1 MKKQRM
7 KIRNYNILLVLL
19 LLLMG
24 TACST
29 TRNLPEGE
37 VLYTGI
43 KDIHINRNDQS
54 PMGEKALAEVEA
66 AISIAPN
73 NSFFGSAKKRIPFPF
88 GLWIY
93 NSFKRYEKGL
103 GKWIFKK
110 LAAEPVLLSTVNPDT
125 RVKVAS
131 NLLHDYGYFNGN
143 VTYQVDSTKNPRAI
157 KLTYHVNMGQPYYLD
172 SIRYQGFS
180 PRADSMIQAT
190 YKERIIKPGDHFDVT
205 KLNEERQRLVDL
217 FRNNGYYY
225 YRTDFITFLADTLMH
240 PGYVNLKILPKASVP
255 REALRTYYIGN
266 TSVYLTGYNGE
277 QPTDSMQTRNFT
289 VHYAGDKPGLR
300 YGVLRKR
307 FLYRSGEQ
315 YSQIKQNYT
324 QEALARLGVFKF
336 SEFRYIPRMNDSIVT
351 DTLDV
356 RVNATFDLPYDSEL
370 ELNVTTKSTKQTGPG
385 AIFNL
390 SKKNFQRM
398 GASLNLELKGSYEWQ
413 TSSTVDGESSVMN
426 SYELGAALSLE
437 FPRLVLP
444 WVRNRVDPFR
454 FPSHTNFKVYA
465 EQVNRARYFKMLSFG
480 GTVSY
485 SFQPKRSMKHTVT
498 PLHLAFNILQH
509 RTARFDSIANA
520 NPMLFHSLDDQ
531 FIPSVTYTLTYDDTY
546 KKKKNRIWWENSVT
560 SAGNVTSLI
569 YAAFGQKFSQ
579 KDKKLLGT
587 PFAQFLKFTSEFR
600 HLYTFSEKHQLASR
614 IMGGV
619 IWSYGN
625 KTIAPYSE
633 QFYVGG
639 ANSIRAFTIRS
650 IGPGRFHPASSSS
663 YAYVDETGDI
673 KLEANLEYRFRIF
686 SNFLG
691 GNLNGAAFL
700 DAGNVWL
707 LRKDEA
713 RPNAEFSLNHFF
725 DSIALGTGVGIRYD
739 FSFLVLRLD
748 WGIALHVPYDT
759 GKSGYYNIPRFK
771 DGMGLHFAIGYPF

>member
-255 REALRTYYIGN
+255 WEALRTYYIGN

-498 PLHLAFNILQH
+498 PLHLAFNTLQH

-663 YAYVDETGDI
+663 YSYVDETGDI